1 MVVIPCADQCA
12 DPFISRSVVMLTFPV
27 FSGLSCI
34 TEHESF
40 NAVCLNRDVLWTAL
54 VSLHDRE
61 SAGLP
66 DREHVPNR

>member
-1 MVVIPCADQCA
+1 
-12 DPFISRSVVMLTFPV
+12 MLTFPV

-54 VSLHDRE
+54 VSLHGRE